1 MDKAQRSKFTKIAAG
16 LAAAAVVVLG
26 GMYIAGSASGS
37 VPPATVDF
45 ANISAEQKQKLFD
58 RGLQVFRAADCAAC
72 HSSPTTGAELAG
84 GMAMVTPMGT
94 LYGTN
99 ISPSREHGIGQ
110 WSADDLYRAVARGMA
125 PGRKNLYPAMPYASY
140 HDITRADVD
149 ALWVWLQA
157 QPAVEV
163 ANRQPEMN
171 FPFSIRPGLA
181 LWNVLERPAGAPA
194 LEASNF
200 LERGAYLVNTLGHCG
215 ECHTPRTSS
224 FAMDLRKSLAG
235 NVIEGAYAPDLRP
248 KAMAERGWSE
258 QDLVQF
264 LRTGLSP
271 QGVMTMGMFPVLQH
285 SSAHMEEA
293 DLKAMAAYLMQGEK
307 PAVKLAAEA
316 PQTPTSANGERIYV
330 GLCAGCHG
338 VDGQGQPHSSLRLD
352 TNTTAMFPTPLNLVR
367 VIREGLPERDLAH
380 GERMQAMPGFA
391 DQLSHEDMADLV
403 NYMRLR
409 WGRQKGDVTP
419 AQVADVIKSAESH

>member
-16 LAAAAVVVLG
+16 IAAAAVVVLG

-181 LWNVLERPAGAPA
+181 LWNALERPAGAPA

-307 PAVKLAAEA
+307 PSVKLAAEA